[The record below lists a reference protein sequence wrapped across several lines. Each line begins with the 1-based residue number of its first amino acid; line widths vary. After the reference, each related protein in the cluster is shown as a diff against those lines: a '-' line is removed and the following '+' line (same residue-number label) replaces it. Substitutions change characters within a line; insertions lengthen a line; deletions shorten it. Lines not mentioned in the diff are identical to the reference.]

1 MENILNLKHIFF
13 LLAAV
18 ATQVMSYPVVK
29 SGDYCKVNNVNTT
42 ISYCALK
49 PDSLKEGE
57 VNLDVSKLRE
67 GNRPGISTPEKN
79 SLKYKYI
86 KPENVDPSMV
96 IKPSAEIE
104 MR

>member
-1 MENILNLKHIFF
+1 MNLKRIVF

-18 ATQVMSYPVVK
+18 AVPVMSFPVVK
-29 SGDYCKVNNVNTT
+29 SGDYCKVKNVNTT
-42 ISYCALK
+42 VSYCALK

-57 VNLDVSKLRE
+57 VNLDVSKLKAA
-67 GNRPGISTPEKN
+67 NRPGTIRPEKN
-79 SLKYKYI
+79 NLKYRSI
-86 KPENVDPSMV
+86 NPENVDPSMV